1 MIKLDGSRF
10 TAVLPENLKEQPEVR
25 AIAYAVGRQVE
36 KLCAC
41 ADGAR
46 TYAAIQTMPERVLDM
61 LAVELR
67 TPAYDEAYPI
77 ETKRSLVIN
86 SLLYFARMGTPSAVN
101 NLIETIF
108 GKGYITEWWEYG
120 GNPHHF
126 RVTGIDLRQVFKN
139 YENFIKIMEAVKRKS
154 SVMDALTAI
163 SKVTG
168 TVYFGTAVRTAKAVT
183 LEMADIQVDLFVML
197 ADENG
202 VALTDG
208 DGSIILDA

>member
-25 AIAYAVGRQVE
+25 AIAYAVGHQIE
-36 KLCAC
+36 KLCAY

-46 TYAAIQTMPERVLDM
+46 TYAAIQTMPERAMDM